1 VPFESLYFSD
11 RKIIGAHLNAAAP
24 PPEDVAYHRLLNL
37 FSTPKGIDTPPH
49 RTTSLFECMTS
60 PTPLLTELKKLIHD
74 CANDSLQPRDGT
86 QFFREKYGVVDG
98 YEAERVAALREWDKP
113 PPPGSRTAFATSRAV
128 IGLSDT
134 LYCFSF
140 VSV

>member
-1 VPFESLYFSD
+1 
-11 RKIIGAHLNAAAP
+11 
-24 PPEDVAYHRLLNL
+24 
-37 FSTPKGIDTPPH
+37 
-49 RTTSLFECMTS
+49 MTS

-74 CANDSLQPRDGT
+74 CANDTLQPRDGT
-86 QFFREKYGVVDG
+86 QFFREMYGVVDG